1 MNSTES
7 IFHLVNKELRPQA
20 IVKQMDKETFEEF
33 SERVQNT
40 LIKLNI
46 EPSDSIIKTMGK
58 RIDEIIGN
66 KCQSI
71 KYQLC
76 SSL

>member
-1 MNSTES
+1 MFN
-7 IFHLVNKELRPQA
+7 LVNKELRTQA

-40 LIKLNI
+40 FINFNI

-58 RIDEIIGN
+58 RIDEIIRN
-66 KCQSI
+66 KCQRI
-71 KYQLC
+71 KY
-76 SSL
+76 

>member
-1 MNSTES
+1 
-7 IFHLVNKELRPQA
+7 
-20 IVKQMDKETFEEF
+20 MDKETFEEF

>member
-1 MNSTES
+1 M
-7 IFHLVNKELRPQA
+7 VNKELRPQA

-58 RIDEIIGN
+58 RIDEII
-66 KCQSI
+66 KCKGQRI
-71 KYQLC
+71 KC
-76 SSL
+76 

>member
-1 MNSTES
+1 MFN
-7 IFHLVNKELRPQA
+7 LVNKELRTQA

-40 LIKLNI
+40 LINFNI

-58 RIDEIIGN
+58 RIDEIIRN
-66 KCQSI
+66 KCQRI
-71 KYQLC
+71 KY
-76 SSL
+76 

>member
-1 MNSTES
+1 MTHSPDLNSTENK
-7 IFHLVNKELRPQA
+7 FNLVNKELRTQA

-40 LIKLNI
+40 LINFNI
-46 EPSDSIIKTMGK
+46 EPSDSIIKTMSK

-66 KCQSI
+66 KYQRI
-71 KYQLC
+71 KY
-76 SSL
+76 